1 MTDEQVDLAEQLV
14 LEPNTLWSRTVSVTN
29 SARQLGKLK
38 SIETDLHLLE
48 QQDISFVVRSLHNIV
63 RKEQAKSQ
71 QVKKSKQAGQYFDPF
86 LPYEADLFVAD
97 ISASHLCLLNKFNV
111 VDHHLLL
118 VTRDFEEQ
126 ENLLNLNDLLA
137 LAACLREVDGLAFF
151 NGGST
156 AGASQRHKHL
166 QLIPFPFLPN
176 QELLSGSPLPI
187 SPAIAGVQFAGGLGQ
202 LACFP
207 FVHAIAKLD
216 FSAYSNAVRAGKA
229 MLDCYHSLLKQVG
242 LSANSNTFKQPGA
255 YNLLVTREW
264 MMLVPRSQESAHGIS
279 INSLGFV
286 GSLFVKNQ
294 TSLDLITEI
303 SPIRLLTEVAVVP
316 CSN

>member
-1 MTDEQVDLAEQLV
+1 MTDEQTNSSEELLIA
-14 LEPNTLWSRTVSVTN
+14 PNTLWDRTVAVTI

-38 SIETDLHLLE
+38 SIETDLNLLE
-48 QQDISFVVRSLHNIV
+48 QQDIPFVVRSLTNILL
-63 RKEQAKSQ
+63 KEQAKSQ
-71 QVKKSKQAGQYFDPF
+71 QVKKLKQTGQYFDPF
-86 LPYEADLFVAD
+86 LPYEADLFVGD
-97 ISASHLCLLNKFNV
+97 ISDTHLCLLNKFNV

-126 ENLLNLNDLLA
+126 DNLLNLNDFVA
-137 LAACLREVDGLAFF
+137 LGACLIEVDGLAFF

-166 QLIPFPFLPN
+166 QLVPFPFLPN
-176 QELLSGSPLPI
+176 QEFLFESPLPI
-187 SPAIAGVQFAGGLGQ
+187 SKAIAKIQFDNGLGK

-207 FVHAIAKLD
+207 FNHAIAKLD
-216 FSAYSNAVRAGKA
+216 FLAWSDPVVAGQA
-229 MLDCYHSLLKQVG
+229 LLDCYYSLLNQVG
-242 LSANSNTFKQPGA
+242 LPPNPSNLKQPGA
-255 YNLLVTREW
+255 YNLLATREW

-294 TSLDLITEI
+294 ASLNVIKEI
-303 SPIRLLTEVAVVP
+303 SPIGLLSEVAFTH
-316 CSN
+316 